1 MCSITI
7 YNSEML
13 SLIAVLLLT
22 FLVFLSLN
30 SFQAGQILGKTWC
43 SKYLKSSYT
52 IFEYI
57 SSYVCE
63 IIAKIFAIIWG
74 LCILKTARSNYNF
87 DFIVW
92 F

>member
-43 SKYLKSSYT
+43 SKYLKSPMYT
-52 IFEYI
+52 IFEY
-57 SSYVCE
+57 SSYVSE
-63 IIAKIFAIIWG
+63 MTAKIFVIVWG
-74 LCILKTARSNYNF
+74 LCILKTARLET
-87 DFIVW
+87 
-92 F
+92 

>member
-43 SKYLKSSYT
+43 SKYLKSPT
-52 IFEYI
+52 LFLNILVVM
-57 SSYVCE
+57 YVRLLQ
-63 IIAKIFAIIWG
+63 KFLQLFG
-74 LCILKTARSNYNF
+74 DY
-87 DFIVW
+87 VY
-92 F
+92 

>member
-52 IFEYI
+52 IFEY
-57 SSYVCE
+57 SSYVSE
-63 IIAKIFAIIWG
+63 ITAKNFAIIWR
-74 LCILKTARSNYNF
+74 LSILKTARLET
-87 DFIVW
+87 
-92 F
+92 